1 MKALVIMRTQ
11 KNNRKTFMPVQV
23 WLHMPISSSLGRMME
38 TGLDHIVTFR
48 LT

>member
-11 KNNRKTFMPVQV
+11 KNNRKTFMPGQV
-23 WLHMPISSSLGRMME
+23 WLHMPIIPSLGRMMK

-48 LT
+48 LI

>member
-11 KNNRKTFMPVQV
+11 KNNLKTFMPGQV
-23 WLHMPISSSLGRMME
+23 WLHMPIIPSLGRMME
-38 TGLDHIVTFR
+38 TGLDPLVAFR